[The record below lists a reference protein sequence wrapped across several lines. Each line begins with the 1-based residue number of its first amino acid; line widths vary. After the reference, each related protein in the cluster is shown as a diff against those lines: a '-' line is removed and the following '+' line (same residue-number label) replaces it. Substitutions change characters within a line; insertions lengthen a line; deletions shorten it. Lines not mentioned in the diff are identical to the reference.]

1 MVLLE
6 ICVDSVES
14 IQNAVYGG
22 ADRIELCS
30 ALSEG
35 GLTPNVGLFCAAK
48 RITKNTKSKI
58 FTMIRIRGGNF
69 NYSNDELSAMIEE
82 VKYFKDNHAD
92 GIVFGALTEN
102 YQIDI
107 EACKKILDAW
117 GNDKPATFHRAFDE
131 THPDDISK
139 NLKVIEDLG
148 FARILTSGLEGTA
161 EAGIKNIQKMMQL
174 TEKLIIMPGSGL
186 NINNVQFIV
195 NKTGC
200 KEVHGSARTEMD
212 ISTRISVGGSTFYVC
227 DKNKVEKIY
236 KLLKI

>member
-1 MVLLE
+1 
-6 ICVDSVES
+6 
-14 IQNAVYGG
+14 
-22 ADRIELCS
+22 
-30 ALSEG
+30 
-35 GLTPNVGLFCAAK
+35 
-48 RITKNTKSKI
+48 
-58 FTMIRIRGGNF
+58 MIRIRGGNF

-82 VKYFKDNHAD
+82 VKYFKENNAD

-102 YQIDI
+102 CQIDI
-107 EACKKILDAW
+107 EACTKIINAW
-117 GNDKPATFHRAFDE
+117 SNDKPATFHRAFDE
-131 THPDDISK
+131 THLDDIAK
-139 NLKVIEDLG
+139 NVKIIEELG
-148 FARILTSGLEGTA
+148 FTRILTSGLEATA
-161 EAGIKNIQKMMQL
+161 EAGIKNIQKMMQQ

-200 KEVHGSARTEMD
+200 KEVHGSARTERD